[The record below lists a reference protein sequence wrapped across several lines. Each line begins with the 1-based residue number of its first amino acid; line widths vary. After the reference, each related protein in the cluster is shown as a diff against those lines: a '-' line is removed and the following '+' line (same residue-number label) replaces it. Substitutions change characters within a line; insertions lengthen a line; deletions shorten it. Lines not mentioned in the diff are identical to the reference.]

1 MCCSE
6 SQTKFWSFL
15 LLGSIGALVAAVFVI
30 SASIGAFN
38 TENASANS
46 NQQAQQYDCMETNS
60 CKSNKQDQMKETNDG
75 MYALATLVASL
86 GCAFCCYT
94 GKQNCIGLLLGIA
107 TAILCII
114 QAIVF
119 AIYLPFMSIVSAA
132 CVALAGSCENKCTN
146 EACEEGHGRGS
157 VGPVTAG
164 KYSLKQLNSTW
175 AKENRQWNY
184 ENYTKVDGTCSTTT
198 GARCLVNGALQPCCL
213 PERVLCLDAKSSAS
227 MENAC
232 NKLHLITT
240 MLYVCFIALIV
251 ATTASI
257 SCAHICR
264 LQKKSGGDDEN
275 KDG

>member
-38 TENASANS
+38 TENASAKS
-46 NQQAQQYDCMETNS
+46 DLTYDCMETNS

-164 KYSLKQLNSTW
+164 KYSLTPLNSTW
-175 AKENRQWNY
+175 AKENRQWNF
-184 ENYTKVDGTCSTTT
+184 ENYTKVDGTCSTGT
-198 GARCLVNGALQPCCL
+198 GQRCWVNGALQPCCL
-213 PERVLCLDAKSSAS
+213 PERVICLDAKSSAS